1 MFDCGSNWYQIDI
14 DVYSDT
20 EKKKTLLPDSYIKT
34 YEDNTNLV
42 MLTKRVYKF
51 KI

>member
-20 EKKKTLLPDSYIKT
+20 EKRKPCSPTAI
-34 YEDNTNLV
+34 
-42 MLTKRVYKF
+42 
-51 KI
+51 